1 MDRRRIARDYLL
13 FGLLCLFLIAVGSWL
28 VPWDQFGGRWRPLV
42 FAFMFGS
49 LVGMSEIASR
59 YRDEPLRAMAS
70 PFGLIYAV
78 LNGSFSI
85 AATFIILRFSNT
97 FPGIAADGALLA
109 ITAGFGATAVMRTRL
124 AVIKGADGKDVSI
137 GPDYV
142 VNILMQAVDKNVDR
156 HRAAV
161 RQTIVVDHLRDIRTL
176 GSFTTAADYLLAS
189 LNAFQNLDAA
199 VKDSLTDVFEEYQKR
214 TIPDDIKY
222 LAMGFVFLTIV
233 GERHFADVIDNA
245 KRIQSAAGAGGAPPP
260 PAGVV
265 PAATPP

>member
-1 MDRRRIARDYLL
+1 MGRRRIARDYLL
-13 FGLLCLFLIAVGSWL
+13 FGLLCAFLIAVWWWL
-28 VPWDQFGGRWRPLV
+28 VPRDQLGDHWRSLV
-42 FAFMFGS
+42 FTFMFGS

-59 YRDEPLRAMAS
+59 YRDEPLRAVAS

-78 LNGSFSI
+78 VNGSFSI
-85 AATFIILRFSNT
+85 AAAFIILRFSST
-97 FPGIAADGALLA
+97 FPGIATDGVLLA
-109 ITAGFGATAVMRTRL
+109 ITAGFGATTVMRTRL
-124 AVIKGADGKDVSI
+124 AVIKGADGNDVSI

-161 RQTIVVDHLRDIRTL
+161 RQAIVVDHLGHIRTL
-176 GSFTTAADYLLAS
+176 GSFTTAADCLLAS
-189 LNAFQNLDAA
+189 LNAFQNLDTV

-233 GERHFADVIDNA
+233 GERHFADVINNA
-245 KRIQSAAGAGGAPPP
+245 RRIQSAAGAPP
-260 PAGVV
+260 PA
-265 PAATPP
+265 P